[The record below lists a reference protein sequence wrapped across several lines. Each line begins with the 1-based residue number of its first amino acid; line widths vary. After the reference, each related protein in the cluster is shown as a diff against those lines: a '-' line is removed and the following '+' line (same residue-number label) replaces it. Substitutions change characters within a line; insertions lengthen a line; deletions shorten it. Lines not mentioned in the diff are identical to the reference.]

1 MTPPSSTGS
10 TGSNSTHRVGVV
22 GGDGIGPEVVAE
34 ALKVVRAAGVS
45 LDTVDYD
52 LGGSRYLRDGTVLTD
67 EIVDEWRG
75 LDALLVGAVGTPEV
89 PPGLI
94 ERGLLLK
101 MRFDLDLYINQRP
114 FLAPDNSHDF
124 VVIRENTEGTYAGEG
139 GFLRKGTPFEVATQ
153 GSVNTRHGVERC
165 VRYAFELARS
175 RPRRHLTLVHKT
187 NVLTFAGDLWER
199 TFHEVAA
206 EYDDVATAY
215 NHVDAAC
222 IYFVQSPSQY
232 DVIVTDNLFGD
243 ILTDLGGAV
252 SGGIGLASSGNLNPD
267 RTGPSMFEP
276 VHGSAPD
283 IAGQQKANPV
293 AAILSAAMM
302 LDFLGEAD
310 AATRIR
316 KACED
321 PSSLTGR
328 TSEIGDAV
336 ADRL

>member
-1 MTPPSSTGS
+1 MG
-10 TGSNSTHRVGVV
+10 HRIGVIA
-22 GGDGIGPEVVAE
+22 GDGIGVEVVAE
-34 ALKVVRAAGVS
+34 GLKALDAAGLE
-45 LDTVDYD
+45 LDLTDFD
-52 LGGSRYLRDGTVLTD
+52 LGGARYLRDGTVLTD
-67 EIVDEWRG
+67 EVLDEWRD
-75 LDALLVGAVGTPEV
+75 LDALLVGAVGTPDV

-114 FLAPDNSHDF
+114 FLEPSKGVDM
-124 VVIRENTEGTYAGEG
+124 VVIRENTEGPYVGEG
-139 GFLRKGTPFEVATQ
+139 GVLRKGTPHEVATQ
-153 GSVNTRHGVERC
+153 GSVNTRRGVERC
-165 VRYAFELARS
+165 IRYAFELARS

-199 TFHEVAA
+199 TFNEVAT
-206 EYDDVATAY
+206 EHPDVSTAY

-222 IYFVQSPSQY
+222 IYFVESPQRY

-252 SGGIGLASSGNLNPD
+252 SGGIGFASSGNLNPA

-283 IAGQQKANPV
+283 IAGQQKADPT
-293 AAILSAAMM
+293 AAVLSAAMM

-310 AATRIR
+310 AAARIR
-316 KACED
+316 KACAE
-321 PSSLTGR
+321 PSALNG
-328 TSEIGDAV
+328 TSPEIGDAIAARV
-336 ADRL
+336 

>member
-1 MTPPSSTGS
+1 VS
-10 TGSNSTHRVGVV
+10 HKIGVI

-34 ALKVVRAAGVS
+34 ALKVVAATGVA

-52 LGGSRYLRDGTVLTD
+52 LGGARYVRDGTVLPD
-67 EIVDEWRG
+67 EIVDEWRS
-75 LDALLVGAVGTPEV
+75 LDALLLGAVGTPDV

-101 MRFDLDLYINQRP
+101 MRFDLDLYVNQRP
-114 FLAPDNSHDF
+114 FVDPSGGHDF

-139 GFLRKGTPFEVATQ
+139 GFLRKGTSHEIATQ
-153 GSVNTRHGVERC
+153 GSVNTRFGVERC
-165 VRYAFELARS
+165 VRYAFGLAAS
-175 RPRRHLTLVHKT
+175 RPDKHLTLVHKT

-199 TFHEVAA
+199 TFNEVAA
-206 EYDDVATAY
+206 EYPEVTTAY

-222 IYFVQSPSQY
+222 IYFVESPQRY

-252 SGGIGLASSGNLNPD
+252 SGGIGFASSGNLNPD

-283 IAGQQKANPV
+283 IAGQHKANPV

-302 LDFLGEAD
+302 LEFLGEAD
-310 AATRIR
+310 AAARIR
-316 KACED
+316 KACAD
-321 PSSLTGR
+321 ASVLDGS
-328 TSEIGDAV
+328 TSDIGDAV
-336 ADRL
+336 AARV